1 MMKGVF
7 KMYYTN
13 YPRDG
18 RVVGGGFV
26 LPFITGA
33 LVGGAAVGVSRPRPI
48 IANQGPYPY
57 GPNYGYGPGYA
68 YGPRPFFY

>member
-1 MMKGVF
+1 
-7 KMYYTN
+7 MYYN
-13 YPRDG
+13 IYNRDG
-18 RVVGGGFV
+18 RYGGFV

-57 GPNYGYGPGYA
+57 GPYYGPGPGY
-68 YGPRPFFY
+68 YRPNPFFY

>member
-1 MMKGVF
+1 
-7 KMYYTN
+7 MYNN
-13 YPRDG
+13 YPYTRDG
-18 RVVGGGFV
+18 RFIGGGFV

-57 GPNYGYGPGYA
+57 GPYNYGYNPGY
-68 YGPRPFFY
+68 YGPRPFYY